1 MVVYNRVSLFNDFTV
16 GGRTYYEDS
25 LHKPRVPAPADAN
38 DTPPALDSSS
48 HYHYD
53 NVTPRKGHELDELEL
68 PIPLGVF
75 DVLLPG
81 EKPKVVCI

>member
-1 MVVYNRVSLFNDFTV
+1 MIYDRVSLFNDFTV
-16 GGRTYYEDS
+16 DSKTYYEDS
-25 LHKPRVPAPADAN
+25 LHKPVFPAPADAY
-38 DTPPALDSSS
+38 DTPPALGNAV
-48 HYHYD
+48 YNYY

>member
-1 MVVYNRVSLFNDFTV
+1 MIYDRVSLFNDFTV
-16 GGRTYYEDS
+16 GGKTYYEDS
-25 LHKPRVPAPADAN
+25 LHKPVFPTPTDAYN
-38 DTPPALDSSS
+38 TPPALGNAA
-48 HYHYD
+48 YNYY

>member
-1 MVVYNRVSLFNDFTV
+1 MAIYDRVSLFNDFTIN
-16 GGRTYYEDS
+16 GNTYYEDS
-25 LHKPRVPAPADAN
+25 LHKPRFSAPADAY
-38 DTPPALDSSS
+38 DTPPDIGSAAFN
-48 HYHYD
+48 YN

-81 EKPKVVCI
+81 EKPKVVCL